1 MDAAT
6 LNFVSAGC
14 ACVASLAG
22 LAGWVR
28 ARSYERAA
36 SLAGPADDADAP
48 VALWRRA
55 VSPLAV
61 HLRPT
66 SADELHALETH
77 LLMAGHRAREATDRY
92 CEDRVL
98 AVVTGIV
105 VAIVASSSIGGL
117 PGFVLAMGS
126 LVLGLL
132 GPRKLLHLRAA
143 ARGDAVAASLPGA
156 IDLLTT
162 CIDAGLSL
170 EHALTRVSREI
181 SPTSPILAAE
191 LSTTVRELEAG
202 VPLADGLRR
211 LSRRVGIDELSALC
225 GVLAQAHGLGAPIGN
240 TLREFAAS
248 SRRARMGMLEER
260 AGKLAARM
268 TLPLAACL
276 LPAAMLIILGPA
288 ALQLVRALQ

>member
-1 MDAAT
+1 MDATT

-14 ACVASLAG
+14 ACAASVAG

-28 ARSYERAA
+28 ARAQAA
-36 SLAGPADDADAP
+36 RTALESDDVEAP
-48 VALWRRA
+48 IALWRRA

-66 SADELHALETH
+66 SADELHGLETR
-77 LLMAGHRAREATDRY
+77 LLMAGERTRDAIDRF
-92 CEDRVL
+92 CENRIVAL
-98 AVVTGIV
+98 VTGIA
-105 VAIVASSSIGGL
+105 VALTAATSIGGL
-117 PGFVLAMGS
+117 AGMLLAMGS

-132 GPRKLLHLRAA
+132 GPRKLLDLRAA
-143 ARGDAVAASLPGA
+143 ARGETIAASLPSA

-162 CIDAGLSL
+162 CVDAGLALEQSL
-170 EHALTRVSREI
+170 GRVAREI
-181 SPTSPILAAE
+181 SPTSPMLAAE
-191 LSTTVRELEAG
+191 LSTTMRELEAG
-202 VPLADGLRR
+202 VPLADALRR

-225 GVLAQAHGLGAPIGN
+225 GVVAQAHGLGAPIGN
-240 TLREFAAS
+240 TLRDFAAS

-288 ALQLVRALQ
+288 ALQLVRALH